1 MDGHTNSEQIDDV
14 NVLVSQLRARVSML
28 ERENQ
33 QVKEHTK
40 KQSREIQI
48 MKQQKEGIEV

>member
-14 NVLVSQLRARVSML
+14 NVLVSELQARVSML